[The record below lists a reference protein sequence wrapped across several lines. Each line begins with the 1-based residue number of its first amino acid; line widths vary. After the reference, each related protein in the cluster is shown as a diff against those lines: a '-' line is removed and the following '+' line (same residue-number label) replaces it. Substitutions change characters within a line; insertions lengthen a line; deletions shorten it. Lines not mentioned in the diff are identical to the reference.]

1 MTRCIWTGVRERD
14 GNATDLIEK
23 LSAIN
28 LLVAFAYAVKNYL
41 REEYSYDEEDMK
53 DLISHLP
60 RFATPSSTQPFTH
73 QQDSANL
80 SRKSLDLGRANSAAS
95 SIHSKKDHLN
105 GLTAKAKEYKL
116 KAHDYPAPTN
126 IPIELSYYFAS
137 YVTSLIDR
145 KQCDSSTISTLNSCK
160 LSSSHH
166 VVSSSCSIKLQYIL
180 MTPPI

>member
-1 MTRCIWTGVRERD
+1 MTLNIRTMTRCIWTGVKERE
-14 GNATDLIEK
+14 GNSTDLIEK

-41 REEYSYDEEDMK
+41 REEYSYDEVDMK

-60 RFATPSSTQPFTH
+60 RFATPSSTQPFEK
-73 QQDSANL
+73 QQDPANL
-80 SRKSLDLGRANSAAS
+80 SRKSVDFSRRNSIAS
-95 SIHSKKDHLN
+95 SHSKKDHQN
-105 GLTAKAKEYKL
+105 GMTTKAKEYKL

-145 KQCDSSTISTLNSCK
+145 KLCDSSTISTLNSCK
-160 LSSSHH
+160 LLLSGSFLLWYFM
-166 VVSSSCSIKLQYIL
+166 KFQYIY
-180 MTPPI
+180 